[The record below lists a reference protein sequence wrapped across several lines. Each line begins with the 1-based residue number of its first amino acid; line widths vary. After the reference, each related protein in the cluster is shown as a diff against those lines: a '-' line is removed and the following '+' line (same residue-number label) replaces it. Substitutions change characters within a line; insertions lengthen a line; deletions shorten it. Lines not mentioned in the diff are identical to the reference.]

1 MGVSGKYS
9 VLVVVVWTKSGMA
22 VRLFSSNFSVFPVP
36 VCLSRLADQL
46 QVELDSILFVR
57 ESKWVAGETTKKR
70 IPRCP
75 RLWLDGVCGCG
86 LRFAV
91 CASACN
97 KSRYDRQIGRRG
109 GEIGSA
115 GALMIVWLSKV
126 ACSRSLI

>member
-1 MGVSGKYS
+1 
-9 VLVVVVWTKSGMA
+9 MA

-57 ESKWVAGETTKKR
+57 ESKWVAGETTTKR

-75 RLWLDGVCGCG
+75 GLWLLGVCG

-91 CASACN
+91 CGLGFGLCALRFAILLVI
-97 KSRYDRQIGRRG
+97 KVDMTEKLGEEEGKLEVLVRR
-109 GEIGSA
+109 
-115 GALMIVWLSKV
+115 LCMVK
-126 ACSRSLI
+126 